1 MSFRLTIEPLGA
13 TIEVDD
19 GQSVLDAALRQGIYI
34 PHACGHG
41 LCGTC
46 KVQVCDGEVDHGHA
60 NPFAL
65 MEVERDEGKTLACCA
80 TLQCDATIEADIEDE
95 PDALV
100 IPVRDFAATV
110 RRIVDLTPTIKA
122 LHLALDK
129 PIGFQAGQYVQ
140 LEIPGLAGQRAA
152 VPERPAHPP
161 GGSPRYPEAGGERQS
176 RAFSIAN
183 SPADVERSGEIE
195 LNVRIVPGGQGTG
208 YLHQRLKVGD
218 RLRLAG
224 PYGRFFVRRSAQRP
238 MVFMAGGSGLSSPRS
253 MILDLLDGGCTLPIT
268 LVYGQRVRDELYYDA
283 EFRALAEQHANFSYV
298 PTLSS
303 EAEGSGW
310 DGARGF
316 VHEAAKAHFG
326 GTFAGHQAY
335 LCGPP
340 PMVEACIA
348 TLMQGRLFE
357 RDIFTEKFLSAADAQ
372 GARSPLFQ
380 RL

>member
-1 MSFRLTIEPLGA
+1 MSYQLTIEPLGA
-13 TIEVDD
+13 TIEVEE

-95 PDALV
+95 PDAQV

-129 PIGFQAGQYVQ
+129 PIAFQAGQYVQ
-140 LEIPGLAGQRAA
+140 LEIPGLG
-152 VPERPAHPP
+152 
-161 GGSPRYPEAGGERQS
+161 QS

-183 SPADVERSGEIE
+183 APADVERSGEIE

-208 YLHQRLKVGD
+208 YLHQQLKVGD

-224 PYGRFFVRRSAQRP
+224 PYGRFFVRQSAQRP

-268 LVYGQRVRDELYYDA
+268 LVYGQRTRDELYYDT
-283 EFRALAEQHANFSYV
+283 EFRALAAQHANFHYV
-298 PTLSS
+298 PALSN
-303 EAEGSGW
+303 EAEGSDW
-310 DGARGF
+310 TGARGF
-316 VHEAAKAHFG
+316 VHEAAKAHFQN
-326 GTFAGHQAY
+326 TFAGHQAY

>member
-1 MSFRLTIEPLGA
+1 MSHQLTIEPLGV
-13 TIEVDD
+13 TIEVAE
-19 GQSVLDAALRQGIYI
+19 GQTVLDAALRQGIYI

-46 KVQVCDGEVDHGHA
+46 KVQVCEGEVDHGHA

-80 TLQCDATIEADIEDE
+80 TLQCDTRIEADIDDE
-95 PDALV
+95 PDARV
-100 IPVRDFAATV
+100 IPVRDFAGTL
-110 RRIVDLTPTIKA
+110 RRIVDLTPTIKGLFIA
-122 LHLALDK
+122 IDK
-129 PIGFQAGQYVQ
+129 PIAFQAGQYVQ
-140 LEIPGLAGQRAA
+140 LEIPGL
-152 VPERPAHPP
+152 
-161 GGSPRYPEAGGERQS
+161 GES

-183 SPADVERSGEIE
+183 SPSQVEASGEVE
-195 LNVRIVPGGQGTG
+195 LNVRIVPGGRGTTA
-208 YLHQRLKVGD
+208 LHQQLKVGD
-218 RLRLAG
+218 RLRFSG

-268 LVYGQRVRDELYYDA
+268 LVYGQRTLDELYYDDQ
-283 EFRALAEQHANFSYV
+283 FRALAARHANFSYV
-298 PTLSS
+298 PALSMTPS
-303 EAEGSGW
+303 PTEA
-310 DGARGF
+310 GAASAEAWRGAQGF
-316 VHEAAKAHFG
+316 VHDVAKAHFNG
-326 GTFAGHQAY
+326 NFAGHQAY

-340 PMVEACIA
+340 PMVEACIG

-372 GARSPLFQ
+372 GVRSPLFQ